1 MSKTYACWRVSS
13 GDQNEA
19 RQLKAFKECGLKFDD
34 IFGDKQSGKSMD
46 RPEYQRMIGL
56 LEPGD
61 LIVFSSLDR
70 MSRNYEDIAHEW
82 ELITKKLGCDILILD
97 MADLLDTRKSKDLL
111 GTLISDLVVRLL
123 GYVAQTERENIR
135 KRQAGGIE
143 AMPVDENGRKVS
155 AKTGRGFGRPKKR
168 PDNFDEVFRKQRSG
182 ELSLNQALELVGV
195 GRTRWYELTKEVTGC
210 VTVETVSV

>member
-1 MSKTYACWRVSS
+1 MSKKYFCWRVSA

-19 RQLKAFKECGLKFDD
+19 RQLKAARECGIEFDE

-46 RPEYQRMIGL
+46 RPGYQKM
-56 LEPGD
+56 LEKLERGD
-61 LIVFSSLDR
+61 LVVFGSLDR

-82 ELITKKLGCDILILD
+82 ELITKVKGADILILD

-135 KRQAGGIE
+135 KRQEGGIA
-143 AMPVDENGRKVS
+143 AMPVDENGRKIS
-155 AKTGRGFGRPKKR
+155 KKTGRGFGRPEKN
-168 PDNFDEVFRKQRSG
+168 PENFAEVLSKQRSG
-182 ELSLNQALELVGV
+182 EITLKEALALTGI
-195 GRTRWYELTKEVTGC
+195 GRTRWYELARESGA
-210 VTVETVSV
+210 

>member
-1 MSKTYACWRVSS
+1 MMGKIYGSWRVSS

-19 RQLKAFKECGLKFDD
+19 RQLKAFRDCGLKFDK
-34 IFGDKQSGKSMD
+34 IFGDKMSGKSME
-46 RPEYQRMIGL
+46 RPDYQRMLGL

-61 LIVFSSLDR
+61 LVVFSSLDR

-82 ELITKKLGCDILILD
+82 EYITKVKGADILILD

-135 KRQAGGIE
+135 KRQKEGIA

-155 AKTGRGFGRPKKR
+155 KKTGRGLGRQEKR
-168 PDNFDEVFRKQRSG
+168 PDNFAEVLEKQKSG
-182 ELSLNQALELVGV
+182 EITLKEALSLTGL
-195 GRTRWYELTKEVTGC
+195 GRTRWYELSKEVC
-210 VTVETVSV
+210 CRA

>member
-1 MSKTYACWRVSS
+1 MGRVFGCWRVSS

-19 RQLKAFKECGLKFDD
+19 RQLKTFRECGLKFDG

-46 RPEYQRMIGL
+46 RPEYQRMIEM

-61 LIVFSSLDR
+61 LVVFSSLDR
-70 MSRNYEDIAHEW
+70 MSRNYEDIAREW
-82 ELITKKLGCDILILD
+82 GYITKDRDCDILILD

-123 GYVAQTERENIR
+123 GYVAQTERESIK
-135 KRQAGGIE
+135 KRQAEGIA

-155 AKTGRGFGRPKKR
+155 KKTGRGFGRTEKR
-168 PDNFDEVFRKQRSG
+168 PDNFLEVYERQQRG
-182 ELSLNQALELVGV
+182 EITLKEALAEVGV
-195 GRTRWYELTKEVTGC
+195 GRTRWYELAKEVAA
-210 VTVETVSV
+210 